1 MAKRRRKPT
10 FTVSED
16 KRGTGW
22 HVDVVWEDGVPE
34 QVSGFRSEAEAQDW
48 KDHKSGAWLKAR
60 GTKKKTKK
68 KGRR

>member
-1 MAKRRRKPT
+1 MAKPT

-16 KRGTGW
+16 KVGTGW
-22 HVDVVWEDGVPE
+22 HVVAVLEDGVPVE
-34 QVSGFRSEAEAQDW
+34 VPGFRSEAEAHDW
-48 KDHKSGAWLKAR
+48 IDRKSGAWLKAR